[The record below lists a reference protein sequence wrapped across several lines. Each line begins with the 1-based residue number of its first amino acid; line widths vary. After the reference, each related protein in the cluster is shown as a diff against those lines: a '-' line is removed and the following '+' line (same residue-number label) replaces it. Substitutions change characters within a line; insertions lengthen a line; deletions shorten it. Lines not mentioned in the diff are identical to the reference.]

1 MPHWT
6 DHLTFTFDL
15 QAGSLVEAPAEA
27 MQQASL
33 AVAASTHLGP
43 QPDGTA
49 LAVPELQGASQKQLA
64 AAFSTAVAWAC
75 AGEAECSGLHAL
87 HVWTLADGLQARAEL
102 HSAGGVG
109 YLPGLPHGALD
120 LFCGLLQ
127 WWTAAFSTPVA
138 RA

>member
-1 MPHWT
+1 MATAARPLRGTHRV
-6 DHLTFTFDL
+6 DL
-15 QAGSLVEAPAEA
+15 DRPSDEASLHAGSLVEAPDEA

-49 LAVPELQGASQKQLA
+49 LAVPELQGASQQQLA

-87 HVWTLADGLQARAEL
+87 HVWTLADGLQARADEL
-102 HSAGGVG
+102 HGTAAVS
-109 YLPGLPHGALD
+109 YLHVRPRDALQ
-120 LFCGLLQ
+120 LLCGLLQ
-127 WWTAAFSTPVA
+127 C
-138 RA
+138 

>member
-1 MPHWT
+1 
-6 DHLTFTFDL
+6 
-15 QAGSLVEAPAEA
+15 

-33 AVAASTHLGP
+33 AVAASTQLGP

-64 AAFSTAVAWAC
+64 AAFGTAVAWAR

-87 HVWTLADGLQARAEL
+87 HVWTLADGLQARAKL
-102 HSAGGVG
+102 HGTRGLG
-109 YLPGLPHGALD
+109 CLPGLSQDALY
-120 LFCGLLQ
+120 LLCGLLQ
-127 WWTAAFSTPVA
+127 CLAAAFSTPVA